1 MRRSHDRRADPSGS
15 GRAAGR
21 HGDLE
26 RAALGRTGRA
36 ASVERVTSPL
46 PDPAALVADA
56 PRVRDALD
64 RAGWSVEALDDL
76 VGITARTHL
85 DRDELAPVLRRTRD
99 RSPLSTLVRL
109 FVAGVPVDGAA
120 AAAAGVPSSWLQ
132 PDGSAA
138 VRLQPVAHGGVEVV
152 APHDAGRAATG
163 VHPDQ
168 VLGVGAASLTLAAAT
183 PRRNVG
189 CTLDLGTGAGIQALL
204 AEDHSASVV
213 ATDRNPRAVAFTRL
227 AAALNGI
234 TVDARVGDLLEPVA
248 GEAFDLVVSNPP
260 FVISPGARYTYRDA
274 GLDGDD
280 ICRRLVGELPTVLSP
295 GGTAVLLVNWL
306 HLDGEDGDQRVKDW
320 FDGTGCD
327 GWVVQRELA
336 APEDYVTAWLRDT
349 DEGPR
354 FDQLY
359 AEWLDWFAS
368 RRVEAVAF
376 GVLAMRKTGGPTS
389 VVLDDVT
396 QPVAAT
402 WGEEVLDHFARRD
415 ALSTDL
421 LDICWQ
427 LRDDVRLHQVA
438 SRDEDGWLVE
448 RSLLQQSRGLRWS
461 GGTDEHGAALLAA
474 CDGSMP
480 LRTLFSLLAAGA
492 RIEENDAIEQGLP
505 VVRRLVEQG
514 FLVPP
519 ERA

>member
-1 MRRSHDRRADPSGS
+1 M
-15 GRAAGR
+15 
-21 HGDLE
+21 
-26 RAALGRTGRA
+26 
-36 ASVERVTSPL
+36 TSAL
-46 PDPAALVADA
+46 PDPAALLPDA

-64 RAGWSVEALDDL
+64 RAGWSTEALDEL
-76 VGITARTHL
+76 VGVTARTHL

-99 RSPLSTLVRL
+99 GSPLSTLARL
-109 FVAGVPVDGAA
+109 FLAGVPVEPAA
-120 AAAAGVPSSWLQ
+120 AEAAGVPGSWLVE
-132 PDGSAA
+132 DGSAA
-138 VRLQPVAHGGVEVV
+138 VRLQPVTHGGVEVV
-152 APHDAGRAATG
+152 VPHDAGRAATG

-183 PRRNVG
+183 PRSNVG
-189 CTLDLGTGAGIQALL
+189 RTLDLGTGAGIQALL
-204 AEDHSASVV
+204 AEDHSDTVV
-213 ATDRNPRAVAFTRL
+213 ATDRNPRAVAYARL
-227 AAALNGI
+227 AAALNGVE
-234 TVDARVGDLLEPVA
+234 VDARTGDLLEPVA
-248 GEAFDLVVSNPP
+248 GESFDLVVSNPP

-280 ICRRLVGELPTVLSP
+280 VCRRLVGELPAVLSP

-306 HLDGEDGDQRVKDW
+306 HVAGEDGDGRVKGW

-359 AEWLDWFAS
+359 DEWLDWFAA
-368 RRVEAVAF
+368 RKVEAIAF
-376 GVLAMRKTGGPTS
+376 GVLAMRRTDRPTG

-402 WGEEVLDHFARRD
+402 WGEEVLDHFARRE
-415 ALSTDL
+415 ALATDL
-421 LDICWQ
+421 LDTCWQ
-427 LRDDVRLHQVA
+427 LRGDVRLHQVA

-448 RSLLQQSRGLRWS
+448 SQLLQQSKGLRWS

-474 CDGSMP
+474 CDGTIP
-480 LRTLFSLLAAGA
+480 LRTLFSLLAAAADIGEGEA
-492 RIEENDAIEQGLP
+492 TEQGLP

-514 FLVPP
+514 FLTP
-519 ERA
+519 